1 MLIREIVTEGYA
13 TDLLTAVQDLLTAY
27 MANDENED
35 ISTEQFQN
43 ELAKHGFVTTT
54 DELIKAINDSG
65 YASSIDKDVIRPKDQ
80 LPGDVDT
87 EVDDPSV
94 DVGKMAGD
102 QAMKDIK
109 AEL

>member
-1 MLIREIVTEGYA
+1 MLIREIVTEGYEA
-13 TDLLTAVQDLLTAY
+13 DLLTAVQDLLTSY
-27 MANDENED
+27 MANDERD
-35 ISTEQFQN
+35 ISTNDFKSK
-43 ELAKHGFVTTT
+43 LAKHGFVTTT

-65 YASSIDKDVIRPKDQ
+65 YASSIDKDVIKPKDQ

>member
-1 MLIREIVTEGYA
+1 MLIREIVTEGYQA
-13 TDLLTAVQDLLTAY
+13 DLLTAVQDLLTSY
-27 MANDENED
+27 MADDAKDIPTED
-35 ISTEQFQN
+35 FQSQ
-43 ELAKHGFVTTT
+43 LAKHGFVTTT

-65 YASSIDKDVIRPKDQ
+65 YASSIDKDVIKPKDQ
-80 LPGDVDT
+80 LPGEIDT